1 MQISNVKRII
11 VEDFKSDDREL
22 VSKLATILN
31 SFMDEVVQL
40 SRKNIDYDNLNRS
53 VVTIDITVDASG
65 IPVGVNQIN
74 TNLRT
79 YRGKHILDVQTFKA
93 GSPNVISTPYLD
105 CTPQG
110 GGIVRI
116 NRFFG
121 LPVNTKV
128 RVTIEFI
135 G

>member
-1 MQISNVKRII
+1 MQLSNVKRII

-22 VSKLATILN
+22 VAKLAVILN

-53 VVTIDITVDASG
+53 VVTLDITVDTNG
-65 IPVGVNQIN
+65 KPIGVNQIN
-74 TNLRT
+74 TNLKT
-79 YRGKHILDVQTFKA
+79 YRGKNILDIQSLKA
-93 GSPNVISTPYLD
+93 GTANVISTPYLD

-110 GGIVRI
+110 RGIVTI

-121 LPVNTKV
+121 LPANTKL
-128 RVTIEFI
+128 RITIEFI